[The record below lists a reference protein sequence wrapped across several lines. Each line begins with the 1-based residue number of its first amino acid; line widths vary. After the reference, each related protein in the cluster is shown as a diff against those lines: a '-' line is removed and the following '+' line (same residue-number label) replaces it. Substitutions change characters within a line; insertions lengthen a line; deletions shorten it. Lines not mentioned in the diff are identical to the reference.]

1 MVSGAPLATAFVAR
15 DLLFEHQE
23 AYHGELSLQV
33 VMTSTLAISGIF
45 APL

>member
-1 MVSGAPLATAFVAR
+1 MVSGAPLAGAFFAH

-23 AYHGELSLQV
+23 AYHGELSFQV
-33 VMTSTLAISGIF
+33 VMTSTLSLSGIF